1 MIDKGEKQPNL
12 NSLISQRVG
21 SKFKANGKVWII
33 GERKEPV
40 ENKPKFFIYGFEGSK
55 IVYGS
60 SLYRLTD
67 DFYFFDLRENNRLKF
82 FLLDLRFMFSLEI
95 KANNRAEAKAKA
107 KSIAK
112 TFSIREKITS
122 PEINQPE

>member
-1 MIDKGEKQPNL
+1 MSKGEKHSNL

-33 GERKEPV
+33 GERKEPSDK
-40 ENKPKFFIYGFEGSK
+40 KPKFFIYTFEGSK

-60 SLYRLTD
+60 SLYQLTN
-67 DFYFFDLRENNRLKF
+67 DFYFFDLREKNRLKF
-82 FLLDLRFMFSLEI
+82 FLLDLKFMFSVEI
-95 KANNRAEAKAKA
+95 RANNRVEARRKAKA
-107 KSIAK
+107 VAK

-122 PEINQPE
+122 PQINQPE

>member
-1 MIDKGEKQPNL
+1 MSKGEKHSNL

-33 GERKEPV
+33 GERKEPSDK
-40 ENKPKFFIYGFEGSK
+40 KPKFFIYTFEGSK

-60 SLYRLTD
+60 SLYQLTN
-67 DFYFFDLRENNRLKF
+67 DFYFFDLREKNRLKF
-82 FLLDLRFMFSLEI
+82 FLLDLKFMFSVEI
-95 KANNRAEAKAKA
+95 RANNRVEARRKAKA
-107 KSIAK
+107 IAK

>member
-1 MIDKGEKQPNL
+1 MSKGEKHSNL

-33 GERKEPV
+33 GERKEPT
-40 ENKPKFFIYGFEGSK
+40 EKKPKFFIYGFEGSK

-60 SLYRLTD
+60 SLYKLTE

-122 PEINQPE
+122 PQINQPE

>member
-1 MIDKGEKQPNL
+1 MSKGEKHSNL

-21 SKFKANGKVWII
+21 SKFRANGRVWVI

-67 DFYFFDLRENNRLKF
+67 DFYFFDLREKNRLKF
-82 FLLDLRFMFSLEI
+82 FLLDLRFLFSLEI
-95 KANNRAEAKAKA
+95 KANNRTEARRKAKA
-107 KSIAK
+107 IAK
-112 TFSIREKITS
+112 TFAIRSTS
-122 PEINQPE
+122 QEIEQGE

>member
-1 MIDKGEKQPNL
+1 MSKGEEHTNL

-21 SKFKANGKVWII
+21 ARFKANGKVWTI
-33 GERKEPV
+33 GERKEPT
-40 ENKPKFFIYGFEGSK
+40 ENKPKFFIYGFENSK

-60 SLYRLTD
+60 SLYRLSD

-122 PEINQPE
+122 PQINQPE

>member
-1 MIDKGEKQPNL
+1 MSKGEKQPNL

-21 SKFKANGKVWII
+21 SKFKANGRVWVI

-82 FLLDLRFMFSLEI
+82 FLLDLRFMFSVEI
-95 KANNRAEAKAKA
+95 KANNRAEARSKA

-112 TFSIREKITS
+112 TFSVRGTS
-122 PEINQPE
+122 QDFEQGE

>member
-1 MIDKGEKQPNL
+1 MSKGEKHSNL

-21 SKFKANGKVWII
+21 SKFRANGRVWVI

-67 DFYFFDLRENNRLKF
+67 DFYFFDLREKNRLKF
-82 FLLDLRFMFSLEI
+82 FLLDLRFLFSLEI
-95 KANNRAEAKAKA
+95 KANNRTEAKAKA